1 MPADLQYRIV
11 HEDGGVRALEE
22 LLEEPPSTEWSRSNC
37 QLEPVFYSASQ
48 TNVSQSVISFFA
60 DWHDRMVSK
69 RAVSYACMYLTHGG
83 PRGPSSYPEVG
94 RVRAQGLKVECS
106 VVSEPVFCSFLPF
119 RSLILLRIFLFVKYG
134 NFSLS
139 HSHSLIVIAER
150 ELISHSS
157 IFFPPEPPT

>member
-1 MPADLQYRIV
+1 M
-11 HEDGGVRALEE
+11 HEEGGVRALEE

-94 RVRAQGLKVECS
+94 RVRAQGLKVGCS
-106 VVSEPVFCSFLPF
+106 VVSEPVF
-119 RSLILLRIFLFVKYG
+119 LFFSS
-134 NFSLS
+134 FSLFN
-139 HSHSLIVIAER
+139 ITA
-150 ELISHSS
+150 
-157 IFFPPEPPT
+157 